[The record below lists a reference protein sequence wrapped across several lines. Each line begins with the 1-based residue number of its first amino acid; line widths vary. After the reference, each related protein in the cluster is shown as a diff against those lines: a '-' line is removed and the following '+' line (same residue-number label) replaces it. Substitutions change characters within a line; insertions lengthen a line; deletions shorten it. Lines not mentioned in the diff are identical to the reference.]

1 MSERPRAMGLDIG
14 DKRIGI
20 AISDPLGLTAVGFET
35 IERKNNKVDVRV
47 IKAIAERHDVKTIVI
62 GLPKNMNG
70 TIGYQAEKVRDF
82 GVKLARVTG
91 LAVVY
96 EDERLTTVSAIRT
109 LTVQGVRTGE
119 NRELVD
125 MQAAA
130 IILQKFLDSESRPP
144 SA

>member
-47 IKAIAERHDVKTIVI
+47 IKAIAERHDVRTIVI

-82 GVKLARVTG
+82 GVKPGQGHGTG
-91 LAVVY
+91 GGL
-96 EDERLTTVSAIRT
+96 RRRAIDDGLGYSYPYCPGCPHR
-109 LTVQGVRTGE
+109 
-119 NRELVD
+119 RE
-125 MQAAA
+125 
-130 IILQKFLDSESRPP
+130 
-144 SA
+144 